1 MSGVGELSELDAAAL
16 VTATWHLDV
25 VRCARLDTE
34 RDDSFHVVAAEG
46 EFLFKLAHPDDE
58 ASVIDLQSAALA
70 HAASSGLA
78 VQGVIGTATVN
89 ERIGRLLTW
98 LQGSPLD
105 FTPEPAEAERLG
117 AALGSLNAALATFDH
132 PAARRALDWDALRL
146 PASRSLLAEFP
157 SAEAEEAFARF
168 DERVAP
174 HLGELPRQV
183 IHNDFHQGNILVDRD
198 DERFVVGII
207 DFGDVTHTARV
218 VDVAV
223 ALSYLR
229 HPLGVAD
236 ESPFL
241 AGFERHVPLTEL
253 ERRVLPDLV
262 AARFALRLLLN
273 AALQRGTPDNRSD
286 AGGGWDRTRAALA
299 AHLERNP

>member
-78 VQGVIGTATVN
+78 VQGVIGTATVDG
-89 ERIGRLLTW
+89 RIGRLLTW
-98 LQGSPLD
+98 LRGSPLD

-117 AALGSLNAALATFDH
+117 AALGSLNAALASFDH

-146 PASRSLLAEFP
+146 PASRALLEEFASP
-157 SAEAEEAFARF
+157 EATEAFARF

-223 ALSYLR
+223 ALSYLQ
-229 HPLGVAD
+229 HPLGVDD
-236 ESPFL
+236 ESRFL